1 MLDACRFL
9 SLHLLLAFGI
19 ALPTTA
25 AEVSEPSDAV
35 VVAAHPTAAQAGIT
49 ILERGGNAIDA
60 AVATALTLGVAEPWG
75 SGLGGKLIMVY
86 YDAKAGRAFVVESL
100 DQASRSIDVEA
111 YAALPTQK
119 KRYGATA
126 AAVPGMLAGW
136 SAAHRRWGT
145 LQWADLVQPAVD
157 AAENGVVADRYDTS
171 AANTAEDKLIAGQGA
186 EVFLP
191 NGEPPGNGDLV
202 RYPDLARTLRIIRDQ
217 GPGAMYG
224 GPIGEAI
231 ARHVQDAGGWM
242 TPRDFATFRPYVGHA
257 PSVEFRGRRV
267 AAGAPPATG
276 GASVLLTLACLDLLP
291 EPAATDAAQRH
302 AETVDA
308 TARVI
313 YHVYPIVRAHLG
325 GRAHPV
331 DSLRRLLQRGK
342 IRDLA
347 RAVQEFDPSAKAAE
361 ASPIRSRRAL
371 ASILLDERLSCT
383 SHFIVA
389 DAHGNVVCATQSL
402 GHHFGS
408 GVVVPGTGIVLNNSM
423 NNFAT
428 RTTRSP
434 NYLGPGIRARST
446 MAPTLVI
453 GDDGVE
459 LALGVPG
466 GQRIPTGVLHVLRGI
481 LDEGLTAEEAVDR
494 PRVHVR
500 DAYNSEAARREVH
513 LEAGP
518 GVEALEA
525 RLEAAGW
532 DAQIMEES
540 MMYFGGVN
548 VLTRSKEQPGRVG
561 RWVGVGDDRRTNA
574 ALGLNLS
581 VPAAVTTPAAPR

>member
-1 MLDACRFL
+1 MLKRYRELVLQL
-9 SLHLLLAFGI
+9 SVVLI
-19 ALPTTA
+19 AWPIAA
-25 AEVSEPSDAV
+25 AEVSPPSEAV
-35 VVAAHPTAAQAGIT
+35 VVAAHPAAAEAGIA

-86 YDAKAGRAFVVESL
+86 YEAKTGRVFVVESL
-100 DQASRSIDVEA
+100 DQASRSIDVAA
-111 YAALPTQK
+111 YAALPTRQ

-136 SAAHRRWGT
+136 AAAHRRWGT
-145 LQWADLVQPAVD
+145 QEWSDLVQPAVD
-157 AAENGVVADRYDTS
+157 AAEQGVVADRYDTS
-171 AANTAEDKLIAGQGA
+171 AAKTARDKLTAGLGA

-191 NGEPPGNGDLV
+191 DGEPPSTGDVV
-202 RYPDLARTLRIIRDQ
+202 RYPDLARTLRAIRDG

-224 GPIGEAI
+224 GPIGDAI
-231 ARHVQDAGGWM
+231 ARHVKDTGGWM
-242 TPRDFATFRPYVGHA
+242 TPRDFATFKPYVGHA
-257 PSVEFRGRRV
+257 PSVSFRGRRV

-291 EPAATDAAQRH
+291 DASSTDPAERH
-302 AETVDA
+302 AQAVDT
-308 TARVI
+308 TARVL
-313 YHVYPIVRAHLG
+313 YHVYPMVRANLG

-331 DSLRRLLQRGK
+331 NALRRLLQRGS

-347 RAVQEFDPSAKAAE
+347 RAAQRFDPSAKAA
-361 ASPIRSRRAL
+361 ATPSTSRRSL
-371 ASILLDERLSCT
+371 ASIPTDERTACT

-389 DAHGNVVCATQSL
+389 DADGNVVCATQSL

-481 LDEGLTAEEAVDR
+481 LDEGLTVEDAVDR
-494 PRVHVR
+494 PRVHIR
-500 DAYNSEAARREVH
+500 NAYDSEAGRREIH

-518 GVEALEA
+518 GAEDLEE
-525 RLEAAGW
+525 RLDRVGW
-532 DAQIMEES
+532 NAQIMEES

-548 VLTRSKEQPGRVG
+548 VVTRSAEQPQ
-561 RWVGVGDDRRTNA
+561 RWIGVGDNRRTNA
-574 ALGLNLS
+574 ARGLQ
-581 VPAAVTTPAAPR
+581 PAAVSATPNPANP